1 MSFSHREVELFSLW
15 AKRAEVISIM
25 GLLKIEL
32 AELNAQVDKI
42 QKIVNKEKKEGE

>member
-15 AKRAEVISIM
+15 AKRAEVTSII

-32 AELNAQVDKI
+32 EELNNQVDKI
-42 QKIVNKEKKEGE
+42 QKLVDKEKKEGE